1 MKKSKKNKILIVIL
15 VLIILVVV
23 GFFILKRYVTI
34 TVKQLDRSEGTI
46 IDYTNTN
53 DGISKYE
60 DENGDIAYIPQD
72 FKVSSKEDEQTINTG
87 LVVIGPDGS
96 EFVWVPTTT
105 TKFERHNFAPSG
117 IWNGSYELSET
128 KSYGAY
134 YDETD
139 STEYI
144 NMKNSVE
151 KYGGFYIGRYES
163 SKSDVDSIPS
173 VKKITTSDKGRIW
186 VNISPQDIKI
196 VCNNMY
202 SDNETVQG
210 FLTYGINFDT
220 ALQWLIDSGAKTEED
235 IRVDSTSWGNYSN
248 NTFTGNVKSGTTG
261 MFEEAKANNIYDLAG
276 NYWEWT
282 AERYGDSYVMRSGG
296 YNIMGSACTG
306 SSFPAANRDPL
317 PGNNHHPNVSF
328 RVSLYLK

>member
-1 MKKSKKNKILIVIL
+1 MKKKKILI
-15 VLIILVVV
+15 IILVVIILV
-23 GFFILKRYVTI
+23 AGGYFMLKRYVTI
-34 TVKQLDRSEGTI
+34 GVKQIDKGEEVI
-46 IDYTNTN
+46 IDYTNTRE
-53 DGISKYE
+53 GIEKYE
-60 DENGDIAYIPQD
+60 DRNGDIAYIPAN
-72 FKVSSKEDEQTINTG
+72 FKVSSKSDEQTISAG

-105 TKFERHNFAPSG
+105 TKFARVNFAPSG
-117 IWNGSYELSET
+117 IWNSSYELSET
-128 KSYGAY
+128 KSNYAY
-134 YDETD
+134 YDEVD
-139 STEYI
+139 SIEYI

-151 KYGGFYIGRYES
+151 KYGGFYIGRYETS
-163 SKSDVDSIPS
+163 RSDKDSIPS

-186 VNISPQDIKI
+186 VNISPQDMKI

-202 SDNETVQG
+202 SDNETVYG
-210 FLTYGINFDT
+210 FLPYGINFDT
-220 ALQWLIDSGAKTEED
+220 TLEWLIDSGAKTEED

-282 AERYGDSYVMRSGG
+282 QERYGSSYVMRSGG
-296 YNIMGSACTG
+296 YNLMGGECTG

-317 PGNNHHPNVSF
+317 PGNNHHPNVTF
-328 RVSLYLK
+328 RVALYLK

>member
-1 MKKSKKNKILIVIL
+1 MKKKKLLTVFLVIL
-15 VLIILVVV
+15 LVL
-23 GFFILKRYVTI
+23 GGGYFMLKSFVTI
-34 TVKQLDRSEGTI
+34 GVKQLDRSEEAI

-53 DGISKYE
+53 EGIEKYE
-60 DENGDIAYIPQD
+60 DVNGNVAYIPEG
-72 FKVSSKEDEQTINTG
+72 FKVSSLYDEQTINTG

-105 TKFERHNFAPSG
+105 TKFERVNFAPSG
-117 IWNGSYELSET
+117 IWNQSYELSDT
-128 KSYGAY
+128 KSNYAY
-134 YDETD
+134 YDEMD
-139 STEYI
+139 SIEYI

-163 SKSDVDSIPS
+163 SKSNVDSVPQ
-173 VKKITTSDKGRIW
+173 VKKITTSDKGKIW
-186 VNISPQDIKI
+186 TNISPQDIQI

-202 SDNETVQG
+202 ADNETVKG

-220 ALQWLIDSGAKTEED
+220 TLQWLIDSGAKSEED

-261 MFEEAKANNIYDLAG
+261 MFEETKANNIYDLAG

-296 YNIMGSACTG
+296 YNLMGGACTG

-317 PGNNHHPNVSF
+317 PGNNHHPNVTF

>member
-1 MKKSKKNKILIVIL
+1 MKKKKWIVIVVILLLFL
-15 VLIILVVV
+15 VGGYFL
-23 GFFILKRYVTI
+23 FKRYVTI
-34 TVKQLDRSEGTI
+34 GVKQLDKSEEKI
-46 IDYTNTN
+46 IDYTNPN
-53 DGISKYE
+53 DGVEKYV
-60 DENGDIAYIPQD
+60 DSNGNIAYIPKD
-72 FKVSSKEDEQTINTG
+72 FKVSSKKDEQIINTG
-87 LVVIGPDGS
+87 LVVIGPDES
-96 EFVWVPTTT
+96 EFVWVPTTK
-105 TKFERHNFAPSG
+105 TKFERVNFAPSG
-117 IWNGSYELSET
+117 IWNSSYELSDS
-128 KSYGAY
+128 KSNGAY
-134 YDETD
+134 YDETS

-163 SKSDVDSIPS
+163 SRSNNNNIPL
-173 VKKITTSDKGRIW
+173 VKKITKSDNGRIW
-186 VNISPQDIKI
+186 TNISPQDIKI

-202 SDNETVQG
+202 SDNDTVQG

-220 ALQWLIDSGAKTEED
+220 TLQWLIDSGAKTEED

-248 NTFTGNVKSGTTG
+248 NTFTGNVTSGTTG

-282 AERYGDSYVMRSGG
+282 AERYGDNYVMRSGG
-296 YNIMGSACTG
+296 YNLMGGECAG

-317 PGNNHHPNVSF
+317 PGNNHHPNVTF

>member
-1 MKKSKKNKILIVIL
+1 MKKNKILIIIL
-15 VLIILVVV
+15 VLIILVV
-23 GFFILKRYVTI
+23 GGYFILKRYITI
-34 TVKQLDRSEGTI
+34 GVEQLDKGEKKI

-53 DGISKYE
+53 EGIEKYE
-60 DENGDIAYIPQD
+60 DKNGDIAYIPKD

-96 EFVWVPTTT
+96 EFVWVPTTA
-105 TKFERHNFAPSG
+105 TKFERVNFAPSG
-117 IWNGSYELSET
+117 IWNSSYELSET
-128 KSYGAY
+128 KSSYAY

-163 SKSDVDSIPS
+163 SKSDTDSIPS
-173 VKKITTSDKGRIW
+173 VKKITKSDNGRIW
-186 VNISPQDIKI
+186 VNISPQDIKT
-196 VCNNMY
+196 VCNNLY
-202 SDNETVQG
+202 ADNETVNG

-220 ALQWLIDSGAKTEED
+220 TLQWLVDSGAKTEED

-248 NTFTGNVKSGTTG
+248 NKFTGNVTSGTTG
-261 MFEEAKANNIYDLAG
+261 MFEETKANNIYDLAG

-282 AERYGDSYVMRSGG
+282 QERYGESYVMRSGG
-296 YNIMGSACTG
+296 YSLMGGECTG

>member
-1 MKKSKKNKILIVIL
+1 MSKKKILIIMLIL
-15 VLIILVVV
+15 ILLILF
-23 GFFILKRYVTI
+23 GYFIVRKYVTI
-34 TVKQLDRSEGTI
+34 DVKKLDGSEETI
-46 IDYTNTN
+46 IDYTNIN
-53 DGISKYE
+53 EGIKKYE
-60 DENGDIAYIPQD
+60 DSNGDIAYIPEN
-72 FKVSSKEDEQTINTG
+72 FKVSSKIDEQTINTG
-87 LVVIGPDGS
+87 LVVIGPDDS

-117 IWNGSYELSET
+117 IWNSSYELSDT
-128 KSYGAY
+128 KSNYAY
-134 YDETD
+134 YDEID

-151 KYGGFYIGRYES
+151 KYGGFYIGRYET
-163 SKSDVDSIPS
+163 SKSDVDSVPA

-186 VNISPQDIKI
+186 TNISPQDMKI

-202 SDNETVQG
+202 ADNETVKG

-220 ALQWLIDSGAKTEED
+220 TLQWLVDSGAKTEED
-235 IRVDSTSWGNYSN
+235 IRIDSTSWGNYSN
-248 NTFTGNVKSGTTG
+248 NTFTGNVTSGTTG

-282 AERYGDSYVMRSGG
+282 QERYGDSYVMRSGG
-296 YNIMGSACTG
+296 YNLMGGECTG
-306 SSFPAANRDPL
+306 SSFPAVNRDPL

-328 RVSLYLK
+328 RVALYLK

>member
-1 MKKSKKNKILIVIL
+1 MKKKKILIISL
-15 VLIILVVV
+15 VLILLLIS
-23 GFFILKRYVTI
+23 GYFILKKYI
-34 TVKQLDRSEGTI
+34 TTGVKQLDKEKQKM
-46 IDYTNTN
+46 IDYSNINSDIT
-53 DGISKYE
+53 KYE
-60 DENGDIAYIPQD
+60 DKNKDIAYIPAD

-105 TKFERHNFAPSG
+105 TKLQRVNFAPSG
-117 IWNGSYELSET
+117 IWNSSYELSDS
-128 KSYGAY
+128 KSNYAY

-139 STEYI
+139 SIEYI

-151 KYGGFYIGRYES
+151 KYGGFYIGRYEA
-163 SKSDVDSIPS
+163 SKSDDKNIPV
-173 VKKITTSDKGRIW
+173 VKKITTSDKGKIW
-186 VNISPQDIKI
+186 TNISPQDMKI

-202 SDNETVQG
+202 SNNETVSG

-220 ALQWLIDSGAKTEED
+220 TLQWLIDSGAKTEED

-261 MFEEAKANNIYDLAG
+261 MFEETKANNIYDLAG

-282 AERYGDSYVMRSGG
+282 AERFGDNYVMRSGG
-296 YNIMGSACTG
+296 YNLMGGECTG
-306 SSFPAANRDPL
+306 YSFPAANRDPL

-328 RVSLYLK
+328 RVALYLE

>member
-1 MKKSKKNKILIVIL
+1 MKKSKILIFIL
-15 VLIILVVV
+15 VLILLVIA
-23 GFFILKRYVTI
+23 GYFIVRRYITI
-34 TVKQLDRSEGTI
+34 DVKKLDGGEEKI
-46 IDYTNTN
+46 IDYTNTT
-53 DGISKYE
+53 DGIEKYV
-60 DENGDIAYIPQD
+60 DSNGDIAYIPKN
-72 FKVSSKEDEQTINTG
+72 FKVSSKKDEQTINTG

-105 TKFERHNFAPSG
+105 TPLERVNFAPSG
-117 IWNGSYELSET
+117 IWNSSYELSDT
-128 KSYGAY
+128 KSSNAY

-144 NMKNSVE
+144 NMVNSVE
-151 KYGGFYIGRYES
+151 KYGGFYIGRYEA
-163 SKSDVDSIPS
+163 SKSDKDSVPAE
-173 VKKITTSDKGRIW
+173 KKITTSDRGQIW

-202 SDNETVQG
+202 ADNDTVNG
-210 FLTYGINFDT
+210 FFTYGINFDT
-220 ALQWLIDSGAKTEED
+220 TLQWLIDSGAKTEED

-248 NTFTGNVKSGTTG
+248 NTFTGNIKSGTTG
-261 MFEEAKANNIYDLAG
+261 MFEETKANNIYDLAG

-282 AERYGDSYVMRSGG
+282 QERYGDNYVMRSGG
-296 YNIMGSACTG
+296 YNLMGGECTG

-317 PGNNHHPNVSF
+317 PGNNHHPNVTF

>member
-1 MKKSKKNKILIVIL
+1 MKKNKILI
-15 VLIILVVV
+15 
-23 GFFILKRYVTI
+23 FILILILFILFGYFILRRFITI
-34 TVKQLDRSEGTI
+34 GVKQLDWSEETI
-46 IDYTNTN
+46 IDFTNIN
-53 DGISKYE
+53 EGIQEYE
-60 DENGDIAYIPQD
+60 DSNGDIAYIPAD
-72 FKVSSKEDEQTINTG
+72 FKVSSKADEQTINTG

-96 EFVWVPTTT
+96 EFVWVPTTI

-117 IWNGSYELSET
+117 IWNSSYELSDT
-128 KSYGAY
+128 RSNYAY

-144 NMKNSVE
+144 NMENSVI

-163 SKSDVDSIPS
+163 SKSGVDSVPS
-173 VKKITTSDKGRIW
+173 VKRITTSDKGRIW
-186 VNISPQDIKI
+186 TNISPQDMKI

-202 SDNETVQG
+202 SDNETVSG

-220 ALQWLIDSGAKTEED
+220 TLQWLIDSGAKSEED

-248 NTFTGNVKSGTTG
+248 NTFTGKVKSGTTG

-282 AERYGDSYVMRSGG
+282 QERYGDSYVMRSGG
-296 YNIMGSACTG
+296 YNLMGGECTG
-306 SSFPAANRDPL
+306 SAFPAANRDPL

>member
-1 MKKSKKNKILIVIL
+1 MKNNKMLVIILI
-15 VLIILVVV
+15 LIILVV
-23 GFFILKRYVTI
+23 GFFIFKLNSNTEVKKLNGSEETI
-34 TVKQLDRSEGTI
+34 M
-46 IDYTNTN
+46 DYTKESE
-53 DGISKYE
+53 DIEKYE
-60 DENGDIAYIPQD
+60 DSNGNIAYIPKD
-72 FKVSSKEDEQTINTG
+72 FKVSSKSDEQIINTG
-87 LVVIGPDGS
+87 LVIIGPDGS
-96 EFVWVPTTT
+96 EFVWVPTTE

-117 IWNGSYELSET
+117 IWNSSYELSDK
-128 KSYGAY
+128 KSNYAY
-134 YDETD
+134 YDEVD

-151 KYGGFYIGRYES
+151 KYGGFYIGRYET
-163 SKSDVDSIPS
+163 SKSDVNSVPV

-186 VNISPQDIKI
+186 TNISPQDMKI

-202 SDNETVQG
+202 SDNETVNG
-210 FLTYGINFDT
+210 FLPYGINFDT
-220 ALQWLIDSGAKTEED
+220 TLQWLIDSGAKTEED

-261 MFEEAKANNIYDLAG
+261 MFEETKANNIYDLAG

-282 AERYGDSYVMRSGG
+282 QERCGDSYVMRSGG
-296 YNIMGSACTG
+296 YNLMGGECTG